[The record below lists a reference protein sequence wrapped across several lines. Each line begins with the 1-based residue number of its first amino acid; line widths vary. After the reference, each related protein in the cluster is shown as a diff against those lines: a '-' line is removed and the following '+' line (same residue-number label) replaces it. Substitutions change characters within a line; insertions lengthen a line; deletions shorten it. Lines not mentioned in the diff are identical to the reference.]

1 MPPATTDTTRE
12 RIIDA
17 AEECF
22 ARFGVAKT
30 TVEDIAAAAKLS
42 RATVYRSVTGGRD
55 ELILAVVVRDL
66 SRFLDR
72 LAERL
77 RTERSVSEAVVE
89 GTLDAVTYV
98 REQPAV
104 AAFLVP
110 EAAGHMQAA
119 VAQGAEHV
127 LAMCCDYVR
136 PHFEQAQRL
145 RMLRADIEVEGTVEF
160 LFRIITSLIVM
171 DRDRDAAGL
180 RRFLRTYVVPV
191 VTGPEPGE
199 GATAPAAPRSR

>member
-1 MPPATTDTTRE
+1 MPVTTDTTRE

-22 ARFGVAKT
+22 GRFGVAKT

-66 SRFLDR
+66 LRFLDR

-77 RTERSVSEAVVE
+77 RRERSVPEAIVE
-89 GTLDAVTYV
+89 GTLDAVEYV
-98 REQPAV
+98 RSEPTIAH
-104 AAFLVP
+104 FLVP

-119 VAQGAEHV
+119 VAGAAEHV
-127 LAMCCDYVR
+127 LALCCDYVR
-136 PHFEQAQRL
+136 PYFEQAQRQ
-145 RMLRADIEVEGTVEF
+145 RTLRADIDVEGTVEF

-171 DRDRDAAGL
+171 DRDRDADGL

-191 VTGPEPGE
+191 I
-199 GATAPAAPRSR
+199 AAP

>member
-1 MPPATTDTTRE
+1 MPPVTGDATRE

-17 AEECF
+17 AEACF
-22 ARFGVAKT
+22 GRFGVAKT

-66 SRFLDR
+66 RRFLDR

-77 RTERSVSEAVVE
+77 RRERSVSEAIVE
-89 GTLDAVTYV
+89 GTLDAVTFV
-98 REQPAV
+98 REEPAI
-104 AAFLVP
+104 AHFLVP

-119 VAQGAEHV
+119 VAGAAEHV
-127 LAMCCDYVR
+127 LALCCEYVR
-136 PHFEQAQRL
+136 PYFEQAQRQ
-145 RMLRADIEVEGTVEF
+145 RTLRADIEVEGTVEF

-171 DRDRDAAGL
+171 DRDRDDDGL

-191 VTGPEPGE
+191 I
-199 GATAPAAPRSR
+199 AAPA

>member
-1 MPPATTDTTRE
+1 MPPVTTDATRE

-22 ARFGVAKT
+22 RRFGVAKT
-30 TVEDIAAAAKLS
+30 TVEDIAAAARLS
-42 RATVYRSVTGGRD
+42 RATVYRSITGGRD

-66 SRFLDR
+66 HRFLDR
-72 LAERL
+72 LAARL
-77 RTERSVSEAVVE
+77 RRERSVPEAIVE
-89 GTLDAVTYV
+89 GALDAIEYV
-98 REQPAV
+98 RGEPTIAH
-104 AAFLVP
+104 FLVP

-119 VAQGAEHV
+119 VAGAAEHV
-127 LAMCCDYVR
+127 LDLCCEYVR
-136 PHFEQAQRL
+136 PYFAQAQRQ

-171 DRDRDAAGL
+171 DRDRDAEAQ

-191 VTGPEPGE
+191 I
-199 GATAPAAPRSR
+199 AAP